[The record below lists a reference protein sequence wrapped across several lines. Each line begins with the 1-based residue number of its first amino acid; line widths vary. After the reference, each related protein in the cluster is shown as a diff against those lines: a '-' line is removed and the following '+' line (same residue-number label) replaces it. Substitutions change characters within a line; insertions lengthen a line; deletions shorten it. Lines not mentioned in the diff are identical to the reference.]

1 MPTIAIR
8 VKPGASRTA
17 VGGSHAGPY
26 GPALIVAVGAR
37 PVDGQATEAALRGP
51 RRRAAAAA
59 VGAAAQGG
67 RRQPGQA
74 RRTARALPDGHA
86 DRLAALMDPRDG
98 PALSHELNLALLI
111 GAAVLLVCVGAV
123 RLSVRLGLPSLLV
136 YLLLGVVIGEAGL
149 GIEFENAELTRT
161 LGICAL
167 VVIIAEGGLT
177 ARWSTLRPVLGPAVV
192 LSTVGVAVSV
202 AVVGVITHYALG
214 VGWQQALLYGAV
226 LSSTDAAAVFSTLR
240 RMPVRPRLAAILEAE
255 SGINDAPVVILVVLL
270 SAAGGRHRPVVAA
283 AGAGR
288 LRAPAGA
295 VIGLV
300 VGLGGAWALRRA
312 ALPSAG
318 LYPLAAVGLTVLAYA
333 VGSVAHASGFLAVY
347 VTGVVLGNAH
357 LPHRRA
363 MLGFADGLAWLA
375 QIGLF
380 VLLGLL
386 ASPSQLGTAV
396 VPALVVGLVLILLA
410 RPLSVLVSVT
420 PFRFGW
426 RDQAFLSWAGLRGA
440 VPVVLATI
448 PLSAGLPGRADP
460 VQRRVR
466 AGRGVHRGAGRDAA
480 TGRQAARRDRARRDR
495 PTCRSSRRRSSGW
508 APTCCNWRSRPARS
522 STGVHVDELRLPVGA
537 VVTLVLRD
545 GGAFVPDA
553 ADPVE
558 DPRQSADRGH
568 GAGA

>member
-1 MPTIAIR
+1 M
-8 VKPGASRTA
+8 
-17 VGGSHAGPY
+17 
-26 GPALIVAVGAR
+26 
-37 PVDGQATEAALRGP
+37 
-51 RRRAAAAA
+51 
-59 VGAAAQGG
+59 
-67 RRQPGQA
+67 
-74 RRTARALPDGHA
+74 
-86 DRLAALMDPRDG
+86 
-98 PALSHELNLALLI
+98 SHEFNLALLI

-149 GIEFENAELTRT
+149 GIDFENAELTRT

-192 LSTVGVAVSV
+192 LSTAGVAVSV

-270 SAAGGRHRPVVAA
+270 SLPEGITGPWWEQLGLV
-283 AGAGR
+283 GYE
-288 LRAPAGA
+288 LLAGA

-386 ASPSQLGTAV
+386 ASPRELGSAV

-448 PLSAGLPGRADP
+448 PLSAGLPGAQSLFNVVFVLVVVYTAVQGVTLPPVAKRLGVAAPGETTDLQVESAPLERMGADLLQLEVP
-460 VQRRVR
+460 
-466 AGRGVHRGAGRDAA
+466 AG
-480 TGRQAARRDRARRDR
+480 
-495 PTCRSSRRRSSGW
+495 SKL
-508 APTCCNWRSRPARS
+508 N
-522 STGVHVDELRLPVGA
+522 GVHVDELRLPVGA

-545 GGAFVPDA
+545 GGAFVPAPETRLKTRDSLLIVATEQVREA
-553 ADPVE
+553 AERRLRAVSRRGRLARWFAEHGE
-558 DPRQSADRGH
+558 DRRQ
-568 GAGA
+568 

>member
-1 MPTIAIR
+1 
-8 VKPGASRTA
+8 
-17 VGGSHAGPY
+17 
-26 GPALIVAVGAR
+26 
-37 PVDGQATEAALRGP
+37 
-51 RRRAAAAA
+51 
-59 VGAAAQGG
+59 
-67 RRQPGQA
+67 
-74 RRTARALPDGHA
+74 
-86 DRLAALMDPRDG
+86 
-98 PALSHELNLALLI
+98 LSHELNLALLI

-202 AVVGVITHYALG
+202 AVVGVITHFALG

-255 SGINDAPVVILVVLL
+255 SGINDAPVVILVLLL
-270 SAAGGRHRPVVAA
+270 SLPDGVTGPWWQQLGLVGYELA
-283 AGAGR
+283 
-288 LRAPAGA
+288 AGA

-300 VGLGGAWALRRA
+300 VGLGGAWTLRRA

-318 LYPLAAVGLTVLAYA
+318 LYPLAAIGLTVLAYA

-386 ASPSQLGTAV
+386 ASPSQLGVAV

-448 PLSAGLPGRADP
+448 PLSAGLPGAQTLFNVVFVLVVVFTAVQGVTLPPVAKRLGVTAPGETTDLQVESAPLERMGADLLQLEVP
-460 VQRRVR
+460 
-466 AGRGVHRGAGRDAA
+466 
-480 TGRQAARRDRARRDR
+480 
-495 PTCRSSRRRSSGW
+495 SGSKL
-508 APTCCNWRSRPARS
+508 N
-522 STGVHVDELRLPVGA
+522 GVHVDELRLPVGA

-545 GGAFVPDA
+545 GGAFVPEPQTRLKTRDSLLIVATEQVRDA
-553 ADPVE
+553 AERRLRAVSRRGRLARWFAEHGE
-558 DPRQSADRGH
+558 DRRQ
-568 GAGA
+568 